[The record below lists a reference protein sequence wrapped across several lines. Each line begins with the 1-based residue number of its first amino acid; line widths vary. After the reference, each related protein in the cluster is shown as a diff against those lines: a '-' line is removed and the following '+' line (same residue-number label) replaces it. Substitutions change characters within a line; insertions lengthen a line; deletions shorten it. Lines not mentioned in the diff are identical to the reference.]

1 MRNIKNVLITG
12 ASSGLG
18 AALATVYAEPG
29 AHLFLAGR
37 DENRLRRV
45 AQAVLA
51 KGATVVTK
59 GIDVADE
66 LAMSSWISACDSIH
80 PIDLVIANAGIS
92 GGAHKRDEGRNDDR
106 AVLKTNVDGVLN
118 TILPIVPLMKKRARG
133 QIAIMA
139 SLAAFRGMP
148 GAPAYGASKAAVRVY
163 GEALRGELSSAGIEV
178 NVVCPGFI
186 DTPMTKINTCP
197 MPFLMPPDKAAG
209 IIRAGLAANKARI
222 SFPWPMAALVW
233 LFAAA
238 PSALIDLL
246 PIGYTRD

>member
-1 MRNIKNVLITG
+1 MRNVKNVLITG

-18 AALATVYAEPG
+18 AALASAYAEPG

-45 AQAVLA
+45 AQDVLA

-59 GIDVADE
+59 GIDVTDE
-66 LAMSSWISACDSIH
+66 LAMASWICACDSIH

-92 GGAHKRDEGRNDDR
+92 GGVHKREAGQNDDK
-106 AVLKTNVDGVLN
+106 AVLRTNIDGVLN
-118 TILPIVPLMKKRARG
+118 TILPIIPLMKKRGRG
-133 QIAIMA
+133 QIAVMA

-148 GAPAYGASKAAVRVY
+148 GAPAYGASKAAARVY
-163 GEALRGELSSAGIEV
+163 GEALRGELSSVGVEV
-178 NVVCPGFI
+178 NVVCPGFV
-186 DTPMTKINTCP
+186 DTPMTEVNTCP
-197 MPFLMPPDKAAG
+197 MPFLMPPDKAAK

-222 SFPWPMAALVW
+222 AFPWPMAALVW

-246 PIGYTRD
+246 SIGYTKD